1 MSKEAIQLYNLL
13 KEVFLLL
20 DDGDRRLFN
29 AYSLSHTR
37 FYALFHLGSQPGIS
51 SSQLSELMFCDKSN
65 ISRLLKGME
74 AEGWVVREPHERDGR
89 TQRLFLTPA
98 GKALYTRVSQAH
110 LAYNQER
117 LNRCLQQAAQG
128 QLLDQLATLRNG
140 LEMQL
145 HDEVAP
151 AMELSS

>member
-37 FYALFHLGSQPGIS
+37 FYALYHLGTQPGIS

-65 ISRLLKGME
+65 ISRLLKGIE
-74 AEGWVVREPHERDGR
+74 AEGWVLREPHESDGR
-89 TQRLFLTPA
+89 AQRLYLSPA
-98 GKALYTRVSQAH
+98 GEALYARVSQAH
-110 LAYNQER
+110 LTYNRER
-117 LNRCLQQAAQG
+117 LDRCLQW
-128 QLLDQLATLRNG
+128 
-140 LEMQL
+140 
-145 HDEVAP
+145 
-151 AMELSS
+151 